1 MRESAELVRNP
12 PRAVEEVGYALFSSQ
27 QLQQRQKTENKKK
40 TKQNTSIMQHTSNK
54 LLNYNKAAEMFVP
67 ECKKEEGRGLEL
79 KQQRC
84 GTSDLAMV
92 RLPGLSSNQP

>member
-27 QLQQRQKTENKKK
+27 QLQQRQNPKQKK
-40 TKQNTSIMQHTSNK
+40 KQNTSIMQHTSNK

-84 GTSDLAMV
+84 GTSDLAMA